1 MSVGTVLITGASGG
15 IGAEIA
21 RSFARRGYDL
31 LLSARSVPALEA
43 LAAELSAAHP
53 IKTRVLP
60 ADLGRPG
67 AAEAL
72 ADSLKDETVDVLV
85 NNAGFATFGTFA
97 AGEEVRMREEIDL
110 NVGSLSILT
119 RRLLPGMLS
128 RKRGRILNVAST
140 AAFFPGP
147 FMAVYYATKA
157 YVLSLSVALKEECRG
172 TGVTVTCLCPGPTNT
187 GFVAAAKMESSPLFQ
202 LSPLQTAAAVAEA
215 GVHGCLAGRAIIF
228 PSWYNRLQTVLGH
241 WVPRSL
247 QARIVRRVQ
256 APNA

>member
-1 MSVGTVLITGASGG
+1 VSAGTVLITGASGG

-43 LAAELSAAHP
+43 LAAELSAAHA
-53 IKTRVLP
+53 IRVRVLP

-72 ADSLKDETVDVLV
+72 ADALKDETVDALV
-85 NNAGFATFGTFA
+85 NNAGFATFGAFA
-97 AGEEVRMREEIDL
+97 AGDAARMQEEIDL
-110 NVGSLSILT
+110 NVGSLTLLT
-119 RRLLPGMLS
+119 RRLLPGMIA

-157 YVLSLSVALKEECRG
+157 YVLSLSVGLREECRG
-172 TGVTVTCLCPGPTNT
+172 TGVTVTCLCPGPTKT
-187 GFVAAAKMESSPLFQ
+187 GFVAAAKMEASPLFR
-202 LSPLQTAAAVAEA
+202 LSPLQTPEVVAEA
-215 GVHGCLAGRAIIF
+215 GVHACLTGRAIAF

-241 WVPRSL
+241 WLPRTL

-256 APNA
+256 APA